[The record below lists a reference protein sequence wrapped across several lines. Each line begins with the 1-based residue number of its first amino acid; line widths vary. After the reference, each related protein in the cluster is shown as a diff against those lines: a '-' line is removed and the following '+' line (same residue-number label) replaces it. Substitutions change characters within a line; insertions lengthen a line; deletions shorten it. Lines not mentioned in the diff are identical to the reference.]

1 LFIGILNVRHA
12 SPALPEEFTEYYNA
26 DKYAQS
32 QKYLK
37 ENTLFSSIEN
47 TIFTL
52 IIILF
57 IFLGGF
63 NFVDRWA
70 RNFQLNFLLTGLTF
84 AAILVFASQIMH
96 IPFSAYHTFVIEGKY
111 GFNKTSIKT
120 FITDILK
127 KWFLTALLG
136 GISFSLI
143 LWFFNKTGQWAW
155 FYCWIALSSF
165 QLFLSFIAPVIIIP
179 LFYKF
184 IPLEDGELKNSIE
197 SYAKSEN
204 FKMKGIFKI
213 DASRRS
219 TKTNAFFTGF
229 GKYRRIALFDT
240 LIEKHTVEEIVSI
253 LAHEIGHY
261 RKKHIVKSIILSIF
275 THGLMFFILSLFIN
289 NPGLFAAFRMEQTSI
304 YASLFF
310 FGFLYTPISI
320 LLSVLGN
327 ILSRKHEYEADQYA
341 ISTYQKPESFI
352 IALKKLT
359 VDNLGNLTPHPL
371 KVFLEY
377 SHPPVLARIQAIK
390 KITSLKN

>member
-1 LFIGILNVRHA
+1 MSIYLVVILVILVSEYFLNLFIGILNVGHA
-12 SPALPEEFTEYYNA
+12 SPALPEEFTEYYNT
-26 DKYAQS
+26 DKYAKS

-37 ENTLFSSIEN
+37 ENTIFSLIEN

-52 IIILF
+52 IIIFF
-57 IFLGGF
+57 ILLGGF
-63 NFVDRWA
+63 NFVDQWA
-70 RNFQLNFLLTGLTF
+70 RNFHFNFLLTGLTF
-84 AAILVFASQIMH
+84 AAIMVFLSQIMH
-96 IPFSAYHTFVIEGKY
+96 IPFSAYHTFVIEEKY

-155 FYCWIALSSF
+155 VYCWIALSSF

-184 IPLEDGELKNSIE
+184 VPLEDGELKNSIE

-240 LIEKHTVEEIVSI
+240 LIDKHTVEEIVSI
-253 LAHEIGHY
+253 LAH
-261 RKKHIVKSIILSIF
+261 
-275 THGLMFFILSLFIN
+275 
-289 NPGLFAAFRMEQTSI
+289 
-304 YASLFF
+304 
-310 FGFLYTPISI
+310 
-320 LLSVLGN
+320 
-327 ILSRKHEYEADQYA
+327 
-341 ISTYQKPESFI
+341 
-352 IALKKLT
+352 
-359 VDNLGNLTPHPL
+359 
-371 KVFLEY
+371 
-377 SHPPVLARIQAIK
+377 
-390 KITSLKN
+390 